1 VATEGA
7 GSTRADPSNAPAAQL
22 FLRRDN
28 RPTNTVA
35 VGGTGAPA
43 IQSLPHP
50 NEHSKGAHRTSH
62 TWRQQLTYY
71 CGFERDWQGERALA
85 GERRMWDDDSMP
97 KRNLRIIKRVR
108 NIPVRGICELCNAQ
122 FYYEPHPH
130 SQQSE
135 SQAALQQQFNAH
147 QCKVESDTADTLTPK
162 EEKA

>member
-1 VATEGA
+1 LSGIGKEHVL
-7 GSTRADPSNAPAAQL
+7 AAQ
-22 FLRRDN
+22 
-28 RPTNTVA
+28 
-35 VGGTGAPA
+35 
-43 IQSLPHP
+43 
-50 NEHSKGAHRTSH
+50 
-62 TWRQQLTYY
+62 
-71 CGFERDWQGERALA
+71 
-85 GERRMWDDDSMP
+85 RRMWDDDSMP

-147 QCKVESDTADTLTPK
+147 QCKVEADSPDTATAKAKAK